1 MSDPTLPDQETATL
15 ALMMEREV
23 DKRVLVA
30 LYRALDPYAIGGTN
44 AGVQELQR
52 KFDAGDHQGVKNMML
67 NLFITVLMSDGSLM
81 HQIRSKLSEHL
92 QKY

>member
-1 MSDPTLPDQETATL
+1 MSDPVFPDQETATL

-30 LYRALDPYAIGGTN
+30 IYRALDPYPIGGTN
-44 AGVQELQR
+44 GGVHELER
-52 KFDAGDHQGVKNMML
+52 KFDSGDRQGVKNMMI
-67 NLFITVLMSDGSLM
+67 NLFVTVMLSDGSLM
-81 HQIRSKLSEHL
+81 HQIRSKLGEHL

>member
-1 MSDPTLPDQETATL
+1 MSDPVFPDQETATL
-15 ALMMEREV
+15 ALMMDREV

-52 KFDAGDHQGVKNMML
+52 KFDAGDHHGVKNMMIS
-67 NLFITVLMSDGSLM
+67 LFVTVLMSDGSLM